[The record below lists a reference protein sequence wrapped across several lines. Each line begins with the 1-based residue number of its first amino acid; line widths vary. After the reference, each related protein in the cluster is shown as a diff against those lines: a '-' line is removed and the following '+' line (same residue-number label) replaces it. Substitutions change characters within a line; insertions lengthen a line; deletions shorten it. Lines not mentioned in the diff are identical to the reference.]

1 MAERLKLAIAV
12 MALLAAEVSSS
23 SAAAQN
29 PALPS
34 LDNQLLASPT
44 SYKSQVNFE
53 FPKGILETANAP
65 KVKDSV
71 GQVLKVAP

>member
-1 MAERLKLAIAV
+1 LAQRLKLTNAV
-12 MALLAAEVSSS
+12 ITLLAAGVPCF

-29 PALPS
+29 PAPPS

-53 FPKGILETANAP
+53 FPKGILEAANAP
-65 KVKDSV
+65 KVKDSIV
-71 GQVLKVAP
+71 QVLKVAP